1 VSLDAALPDVLDRAR
16 GRLTATPEA
25 KRVAAVGVAGA
36 ARAMS
41 DTALR
46 SVYALTVLR
55 LVNGVVDP
63 SQKGR

>member
-1 VSLDAALPDVLDRAR
+1 
-16 GRLTATPEA
+16 
-25 KRVAAVGVAGA
+25 VAAVGVAGA